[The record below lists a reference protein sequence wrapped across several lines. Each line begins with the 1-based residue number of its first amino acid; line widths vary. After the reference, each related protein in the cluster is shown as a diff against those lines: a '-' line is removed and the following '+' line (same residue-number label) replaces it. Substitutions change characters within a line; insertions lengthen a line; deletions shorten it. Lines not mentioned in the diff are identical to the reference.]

1 MIIVTC
7 TYLYFICE
15 TVELKS
21 LRSHFH
27 VNFIVFQTSD
37 SWCQSTLMSFVNNFQ
52 LKIFQ
57 NNHFKTTAFSNNK
70 CWAKLQDDLVV
81 TSEMRFVFYSAVCG
95 LIWAL
100 DKLLYSEDPGCND
113 TTSWRKLSLTK
124 SYSFITNLDCL
135 TRINDNSNDLIIPC
149 VNLIR
154 IISKPYAIPHSLII
168 QSRPLSLVILG
179 KRKNDWWKNI
189 FVSSQRIGSKSVL
202 NIFR

>member
-1 MIIVTC
+1 MIILNDHC
-7 TYLYFICE
+7 DLYIYLYFICE

-27 VNFIVFQTSD
+27 VNFIVFQTSN

-57 NNHFKTTAFSNNK
+57 NNNFKTTAFSNNK

-81 TSEMRFVFYSAVCG
+81 TSEMRFVVYSAVGG
-95 LIWAL
+95 LIWAIY
-100 DKLLYSEDPGCND
+100 KLLYSEDPVCND
-113 TTSWRKLSLTK
+113 TTSWRKLQLTK
-124 SYSFITNLDCL
+124 NVYSFITNLDCL

-168 QSRPLSLVILG
+168 QSRSL
-179 KRKNDWWKNI
+179 KSCNSWKEE
-189 FVSSQRIGSKSVL
+189 R
-202 NIFR
+202 